1 MPRRYVQSCV
11 TSIGFPYY
19 FEDFLEMAAKNA
31 GYSPGRI
38 VTDLDV
44 ILNFHSL
51 DEQFAEWTAARW
63 MTEGDILFFYHT
75 NRGHLKIRRMLNE
88 ARREQAPEYYL
99 AALERTLEQS
109 FRVERCIFACAP
121 VKGCTKYYQKED
133 WEHFGSRQFVP
144 FEEVYVFENPL
155 HTNDF
160 AEHFQ
165 IGQSTVTPL
174 YKRNFDAIK
183 MLLGRNNRL
192 PAYLA
197 EVELGELAFRD
208 ITGENWRQIA
218 TGPEARFLNEAQ
230 LREYL
235 IDFLLD
241 EVRDPRTP
249 LLEECETW
257 RNGVM
262 TGRADYFVLIDGTW
276 IPVEAKLNIHSERD
290 LHGQVSNY
298 LNVDRFIPTVRQRR
312 GEEFRTSPTSVCII
326 IDQAGVYIS
335 CEAGFIGCDYGT
347 PLIQRTS
354 IDGNAANLL
363 RRAVA
368 AALCRESSGAR
379 EEESVD
385 QASESQPIR
394 VDFLSSDTFPF
405 LGRLGMT
412 SAPEMEH
419 LDESEFDQLQIEE
432 LVGEGEIIVLRLQ
445 VPAEA
450 NLPKSMEDAIAMA
463 AAFERALR
471 HGETVI
477 VYCRDNPDFVGLSA
491 ACIAIAATD
500 GELSASEAIE
510 LVRQARPGSIEAEAK
525 EEFISEF
532 EKEWIEVIAKRGS
545 HYMLYWQERSVVD
558 HATNGVPLDVVAS
571 NGLFGVEPG
580 DTLWIVTLTQ
590 DREFL
595 LAGRLVVG
603 EIVEYEEAI
612 RRMPDVGLWQAEYY
626 AFPEPGT
633 EELIRLVSL
642 LEIAEELR
650 FDGENDRLTVVDG
663 QINPQQVRKR
673 RKLALESAEL
683 VTSIWEE
690 SAPITD
696 PEELIAGW
704 QEVVEANPD
713 EPEAHYNLGVALD
726 EAGRSEEAIREY
738 QETIRLDP
746 NYFPALYNLGNYRVR
761 SGQFDEAIEMFNRA
775 ILVDGDY
782 APAHFMLGVAYFE
795 SARLDDAIAATRQG
809 LEIDPDDETA
819 HYNIAYWTFRHGD
832 HQEALALCDEI
843 IARFPYYTNPH
854 VLKGLCFRE
863 LGELDNEIQSYT
875 DAVNIQVDDEGAII
889 INFTAV
895 FFLGAAWERKI
906 TGSDEGIEYVEADNH
921 FDLQDPTHQF
931 YFAMGHLAQG
941 DRDYADQWLEGLRT
955 SAPDLARRLEAAL
968 RYVESASSDPHPTE
982 SNSLGNQQPETG
994 PQQADLESDERPVD
1008 LEGTERVRKAQPR
1021 QQIQIN
1027 VVGTEII
1034 AKHNPDLYFQVLKLL
1049 VERGALDGLELPIGS
1064 GPKRN
1069 FLSRTPFHK
1078 DGSNFLAPVEF
1089 GGYYM
1094 ESHSSREQGIRMLQ
1108 TFLERL
1114 GIESSVYAKEGS
1126 PLEKVGPTTK
1136 IVIDHTEPVHE
1147 TPKVRIDGASGASE
1161 HENEGLKSPDSKPVD
1176 GTTLTHELPAF
1187 SKPAGT
1193 NRSLRVVAWNCRST
1207 LSNSPLWEYLLQLD
1221 PDVALLQDVRSYPPV
1236 LEETYTVR
1244 EKLARHKSGHDH
1256 RFKTLLLAKG
1266 PILPLDLAI
1275 GIDWVDKELEYFSG
1289 NLIAGRIAIP
1299 EFGQLNVISVYSPP
1313 WNVPSERLKDID
1325 ISGVRQLNN
1334 EVIWVADLVLA
1345 MLRKKLSLSDE
1356 SWIVG
1361 GDFNTCETFAKD
1373 AKEFLGKM
1381 SELGLKECLRA
1392 FQGQITPTFRHQRGI
1407 IRNQLDHLFVTK
1419 ALGENLLSAQTP
1431 PVGTIFEY
1439 GFSDHS
1445 PIIADFEIK

>member
-44 ILNFHSL
+44 IHNFHSL

-99 AALERTLEQS
+99 DALERTLEQS

-121 VKGCTKYYQKED
+121 VKGSTKYYQKED

-174 YKRNFDAIK
+174 YMRNFDAIK

-197 EVELGELAFRD
+197 EAELGEIAFRD

-241 EVRDPRTP
+241 EVKDPRTP

-257 RNGVM
+257 RNGLV

-290 LHGQVSNY
+290 LHGQVSKY
-298 LNVDRFIPTVRQRR
+298 LNVDRFIPTARQRR

-347 PLIQRTS
+347 PLIQRSS
-354 IDGNAANLL
+354 IDGNAANLI

-368 AALCRESSGAR
+368 AALCRESGGAR

-450 NLPKSMEDAIAMA
+450 NLPNSMEDTIAMT

-500 GELSASEAIE
+500 AELSASEAIE

-525 EEFISEF
+525 EDFISDF
-532 EKEWIEVIAKRGS
+532 EKEWHEVMAKRGD
-545 HYMLYWQERSVVD
+545 HYMLYWQERSVQE
-558 HATNGVPLDVVAS
+558 HAANEVPLDVVAS
-571 NGLFGVEPG
+571 NGLFGVEQG

-590 DREFL
+590 ERELF
-595 LAGRLVVG
+595 LAGRLIVG
-603 EIVEYEEAI
+603 EIVEYEEAM
-612 RRMPDVGLWQAEYY
+612 RRMPDAGLWQAEYY
-626 AFPEPGT
+626 AFPEPET
-633 EELIRLVSL
+633 EEFLNPVSL
-642 LEIAEELR
+642 MEIAEQLR
-650 FDGENDRLTVVDG
+650 FDGENDRLTIRDG
-663 QINPQQVRKR
+663 KINPQQVRNR
-673 RKLALESAEL
+673 RKLTRESAEL
-683 VTSIWEE
+683 VTDFWEE

-696 PEELIAGW
+696 PEELVSAW
-704 QEVVEANPD
+704 QEIVEANPD
-713 EPEAHYNLGVALD
+713 NPEAHYNLAVALD
-726 EAGRSEEAIREY
+726 QIDRMEEAAHEY
-738 QETIRLDP
+738 RATIHLDP
-746 NYFPALYNLGNYRVR
+746 NCFPALYNLGNYLVR
-761 SGQFDEAIEMFNRA
+761 LGQFEEAIEIFNRA

-782 APAHFMLGVAYFE
+782 APVHFMLGVAYFE
-795 SARLDDAIAATRQG
+795 SGRFDDGMAATRQG
-809 LEIDPDDETA
+809 LEIDPDDESA
-819 HYNIAYWTFRHGD
+819 YYNIAYWTYSQGD
-832 HQEALALCDEI
+832 YRGALALCDDL
-843 IARFPYYTNPH
+843 IARFPFYTSPH
-854 VLKGLCFRE
+854 VLKGMCFRD
-863 LGELDNEIQSYT
+863 LGEIDNEIQSYKNAI
-875 DAVNIQVDDEGAII
+875 DIKVDDEGAFI

-906 TGSDEGIEYVEADNH
+906 TGSDEGIEYIAADNLLH
-921 FDLQDPTHQF
+921 LQDPTHQF
-931 YFAMGHLAQG
+931 CMAMGHLAQG
-941 DRDYADQWLEGLRT
+941 DREYADDWIEGLRT
-955 SAPDLARRLEAAL
+955 SAPDLARRLEFAL
-968 RYVESASSDPHPTE
+968 TR
-982 SNSLGNQQPETG
+982 
-994 PQQADLESDERPVD
+994 
-1008 LEGTERVRKAQPR
+1008 
-1021 QQIQIN
+1021 
-1027 VVGTEII
+1027 
-1034 AKHNPDLYFQVLKLL
+1034 
-1049 VERGALDGLELPIGS
+1049 
-1064 GPKRN
+1064 
-1069 FLSRTPFHK
+1069 
-1078 DGSNFLAPVEF
+1078 
-1089 GGYYM
+1089 
-1094 ESHSSREQGIRMLQ
+1094 
-1108 TFLERL
+1108 
-1114 GIESSVYAKEGS
+1114 
-1126 PLEKVGPTTK
+1126 
-1136 IVIDHTEPVHE
+1136 
-1147 TPKVRIDGASGASE
+1147 
-1161 HENEGLKSPDSKPVD
+1161 
-1176 GTTLTHELPAF
+1176 
-1187 SKPAGT
+1187 
-1193 NRSLRVVAWNCRST
+1193 
-1207 LSNSPLWEYLLQLD
+1207 
-1221 PDVALLQDVRSYPPV
+1221 
-1236 LEETYTVR
+1236 
-1244 EKLARHKSGHDH
+1244 
-1256 RFKTLLLAKG
+1256 
-1266 PILPLDLAI
+1266 
-1275 GIDWVDKELEYFSG
+1275 
-1289 NLIAGRIAIP
+1289 
-1299 EFGQLNVISVYSPP
+1299 
-1313 WNVPSERLKDID
+1313 
-1325 ISGVRQLNN
+1325 
-1334 EVIWVADLVLA
+1334 
-1345 MLRKKLSLSDE
+1345 
-1356 SWIVG
+1356 
-1361 GDFNTCETFAKD
+1361 
-1373 AKEFLGKM
+1373 
-1381 SELGLKECLRA
+1381 
-1392 FQGQITPTFRHQRGI
+1392 
-1407 IRNQLDHLFVTK
+1407 
-1419 ALGENLLSAQTP
+1419 
-1431 PVGTIFEY
+1431 
-1439 GFSDHS
+1439 
-1445 PIIADFEIK
+1445 